1 MPLDTH
7 SQNLKI
13 ILKDKLFRIKN
24 DDLVLLRENK
34 DFRDYDAY
42 GISYRYSYEML
53 DVIYDHTFEITE
65 ERLFLEFY
73 KEFDLDLLP
82 C

>member
-1 MPLDTH
+1 MPPDIH

-24 DDLVLLRENK
+24 NDLVSLRENK

-42 GISYRYSYEML
+42 GISYKHPYEML
-53 DVIYDHTFEITE
+53 DAIYDHTFEITE
-65 ERLFLEFY
+65 EELFLEFY
-73 KEFDLDLLP
+73 NKFNLDLLP